1 MSENHKNLRAGR
13 DIKNNVSN
21 CSIKLVE
28 EFPVIFGRAN
38 GEKLLFYF
46 GPSVVVIH
54 WKWNVET
61 I

>member
-1 MSENHKNLRAGR
+1 MVLIMSENHKNLRAGR
-13 DIKNNVSN
+13 DVKNNVSN

-54 WKWNVET
+54 
-61 I
+61 